1 MSHSLHELTA
11 SYRHLETLNDG
22 DVSEEEFFQ
31 AIDLIDGEIK
41 EKAKNIAKFIENLGA
56 EAEMIEQAAERM
68 LIRAKSK
75 KNRIASIKTYLLRN
89 MQSLDIYKIECEY
102 FLIKRVK
109 NPPKVVIHDETKVP
123 LEYLRQPEP
132 PPPAPDNKLIL
143 AEMKQGVVVDGCEL
157 VQEERLDIK

>member
-89 MQSLDIYKIECEY
+89 MQSLDIYKIEC
-102 FLIKRVK
+102 
-109 NPPKVVIHDETKVP
+109 TK
-123 LEYLRQPEP
+123 
-132 PPPAPDNKLIL
+132 
-143 AEMKQGVVVDGCEL
+143 
-157 VQEERLDIK
+157 